1 MAQGESGLE
10 LTKHFAVL
18 GSPIDHSKSPEI
30 HSAAFESRGV
40 LADYGRFEVSGGLK
54 DWIVSRADFSGFS
67 VTMPL
72 KKEALDLAERA
83 DALAIATQAANTLVK
98 TDSGWDAYNTDVFG
112 IQQSLKGYKFSSV
125 CVIGTGATAR
135 SAIVAMLEAGKR
147 VSVWGRD
154 SDKVRRLC
162 AEFEIDAVEKL
173 HIALSQPAVI
183 STVVAGALDDQLR
196 GDYKGVL
203 LDVIYHPWPTKL
215 AEHFSGGKVISG
227 LEMLIWQ
234 AIGQQRLFAG
244 HELDEPLDNENKM
257 IQAVRDALTVPK

>member
-1 MAQGESGLE
+1 MR
-10 LTKHFAVL
+10 HYAVL
-18 GSPIDHSKSPEI
+18 GSPIDHSKSPVI
-30 HSAAFESRGV
+30 HAAAFNVLGV
-40 LADYGRFEVSGGLK
+40 IADYSRFEISDNLK
-54 DWIVSRADFSGFS
+54 SWLESKTDFAGFS

-72 KKEALDLAERA
+72 KKQALDLAERA
-83 DALAIATQAANTLVK
+83 DPLAIATQSANTLIK

-112 IQQSLKGYKFSSV
+112 IQQALKGYKFSSV
-125 CVIGTGATAR
+125 CILGTGATAR

-154 SDKVRRLC
+154 FDKVKRLC
-162 AEFEIDAVEKL
+162 AEFEIDFVEKL

-203 LDVIYHPWPTKL
+203 LDVVYHPWPTKL
-215 AEHFSGGKVISG
+215 ATHFSGGKVISG

-234 AIGQQRLFAG
+234 AVGQQRLFNG
-244 HELDEPLDNENKM
+244 QELDEPLVAENKI
-257 IQAVRDALTVPK
+257 IQAVRSALSVPK